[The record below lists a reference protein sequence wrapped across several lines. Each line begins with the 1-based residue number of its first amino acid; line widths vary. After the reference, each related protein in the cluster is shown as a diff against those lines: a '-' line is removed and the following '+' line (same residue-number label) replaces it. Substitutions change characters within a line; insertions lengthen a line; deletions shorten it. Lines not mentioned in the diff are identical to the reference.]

1 MSRSA
6 APQATPRWR
15 LLSIDNPYLVP
26 AFITLILVSA
36 HLSYGVLESLDKTL
50 LAIAVSIGLELILG
64 RIVLGR
70 WIHPASAYITGIS
83 VGILLRTPAF
93 WPFALCSALS
103 ILSKYVLRYNGRHL
117 WNPSNFGISAM
128 LVIAGES
135 VGSLS
140 IQWGNH
146 VWAMLVIWVLG
157 ALIIYRLRRFH
168 ITATYVIAF
177 IVFALLRAFFSGSAW
192 ESEIAPITGPM
203 YQLFIFFMITD
214 PKTTAQSTRWQCV
227 VVLCVAAL
235 EAVLRVFQVVY
246 APYFALFVVGP
257 LALLIET
264 AVRERRAGV
273 AAPQAMSR

>member
-1 MSRSA
+1 MTSNA
-6 APQATPRWR
+6 VPPTTPRWR

-26 AFITLILVSA
+26 AFITLILASA

-50 LAIAVSIGLELILG
+50 LAIAVSIGLELLLG
-64 RIVLGR
+64 RVMLGR
-70 WIHPASAYITGIS
+70 WIHPASAYISGIS

-103 ILSKYVLRYNGRHL
+103 ILSKYVLRYKGRHL

-157 ALIIYRLRRFH
+157 AFIIYRLRRFH
-168 ITATYVIAF
+168 ITATYVLAF
-177 IVFALLRAFFSGSAW
+177 IAFALLRALFSGGAW

-214 PKTTAQSTRWQCV
+214 PKTTVQSPRWQCV

-246 APYFALFVVGP
+246 APYFALFIVGP
-257 LALLIET
+257 LALFIET
-264 AVRERRAGV
+264 EMRARRAAV
-273 AAPQAMSR
+273 PQEALK

>member
-1 MSRSA
+1 MSSSA

-64 RIVLGR
+64 RIMLGR

-157 ALIIYRLRRFH
+157 AFIIYRLRRFH

-177 IVFALLRAFFSGSAW
+177 IVFALLRAFFSGSTW
-192 ESEIAPITGPM
+192 QSEIAPITGPM

-214 PKTTAQSTRWQCV
+214 PKTTVQSTRWQCV

-246 APYFALFVVGP
+246 APYFALFIVGP
-257 LALLIET
+257 VALLIET
-264 AVRERRAGV
+264 AVRTRRAGV
-273 AAPQAMSR
+273 AAPPEMCG